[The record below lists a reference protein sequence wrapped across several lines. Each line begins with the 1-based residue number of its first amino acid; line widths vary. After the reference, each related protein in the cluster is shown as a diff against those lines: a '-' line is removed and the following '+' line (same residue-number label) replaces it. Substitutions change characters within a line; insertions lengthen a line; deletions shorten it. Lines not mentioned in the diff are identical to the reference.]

1 MLLSGHNLRGWI
13 ADDASWSVSLVRFAY
28 RLTRLLCLRF
38 PQSTKLRLHIHGGSS
53 PVTSSGS
60 VQDGSCG
67 AFVELLDHVKVE
79 FSFDDE
85 HTQGRGCWVLTDLY
99 ILKFNLVSKSS
110 HLGCCQGGT

>member
-13 ADDASWSVSLVRFAY
+13 ADDASWSVFLVRLAY
-28 RLTRLLCLRF
+28 RLTRLLCPRF

-53 PVTSSGS
+53 QVTLQAL
-60 VQDGSCG
+60 QDGSCG
-67 AFVELLDHVKVE
+67 AFVELFDHVKVE